1 MKKHTD
7 SPAAAFP
14 ETITFRS
21 SCARPKSG
29 VSLLNLFLT
38 LLGYG
43 GILWA
48 MMTLYTPD
56 CRKTYFLPAAGVLFL
71 VAAGIQLLPR
81 FSGKLTLG
89 YLGLLLAFAFWKARR
104 IVEGIQYIVN
114 LVYQKAHNTD
124 VVYFTIH
131 TKNDLSGSVL
141 LTCICIAGL
150 LAVFLAFFTMRK
162 PHFVLTA
169 SVTFLL
175 IEPGLY
181 FGLPVSV
188 FAMALLLAYWCG
200 MLAMRFSM
208 LGSQEK
214 NRLFRKNA
222 SFSGAVTALFVLAVY
237 TAVSLT
243 GTWQGYTRPETDK
256 QRRQDISDTLADFDI
271 QNLPQSLRNLGTAL
285 GLSSSDR
292 VTLGTKAKQR
302 YRDRTDLKLT
312 FDTLPDETMYLKGYT
327 GSIYSDNS
335 WRTLSRNAD
344 YQNADVVFSVLQS
357 YDCAPQN
364 FPFLF
369 QRSILPDSDTFS
381 CTVQPQRR
389 DGRYYQPYVS
399 FGAQVSFLDDAS
411 VKPAKRSSY
420 SWTVSAPQTWALS
433 SIDAHEL
440 HSETIRAAGPDDS
453 TAVTSFLNALH
464 IDGTNV
470 NVSARFSS
478 SEVADSP
485 EMIQGKVI
493 PAVLMESLAYRDF
506 AKDAYTDLPD
516 SDDLDEVY
524 AALPESLQNSKPST
538 PAEQYETL
546 CAIRSWM
553 AERTTY
559 TLAPGKT
566 PRTRDFVNFFLL
578 ENQKGYCVHYATA
591 GTILA
596 RHLGIPARYCE
607 GYLVGED
614 ILDSASV
621 DSDGYTVEL
630 KDRQAHAWCEFYV
643 DGYGWV
649 PFEMTP
655 GYYDSTKV
663 GDVEVADSTE
673 PPTNTTQETTMDAAA
688 SNVVSTEMTSASVTS
703 AVSSGESTASET
715 EPIPGGTEPD
725 PNGGGLFGNTGS
737 AANLVRLF
745 IHIFL
750 WLLLAAV
757 LTAAV
762 ILLRRWHI
770 QRRRRIFLDT
780 LHPRQA
786 VFAMYRY
793 LFRLLR
799 WTGLRFENEPL
810 LEFCETAVRH
820 LRQKDL
826 PADAPEIII
835 PMTLALD
842 FGKQFPEKDVQRK
855 AAASVE
861 ELANAICASCKPFRR
876 FCMKY
881 ILHLC

>member
-440 HSETIRAAGPDDS
+440 HS
-453 TAVTSFLNALH
+453 
-464 IDGTNV
+464 
-470 NVSARFSS
+470 
-478 SEVADSP
+478 
-485 EMIQGKVI
+485 
-493 PAVLMESLAYRDF
+493 
-506 AKDAYTDLPD
+506 
-516 SDDLDEVY
+516 
-524 AALPESLQNSKPST
+524 
-538 PAEQYETL
+538 
-546 CAIRSWM
+546 
-553 AERTTY
+553 
-559 TLAPGKT
+559 
-566 PRTRDFVNFFLL
+566 
-578 ENQKGYCVHYATA
+578 
-591 GTILA
+591 
-596 RHLGIPARYCE
+596 
-607 GYLVGED
+607 
-614 ILDSASV
+614 
-621 DSDGYTVEL
+621 
-630 KDRQAHAWCEFYV
+630 
-643 DGYGWV
+643 
-649 PFEMTP
+649 
-655 GYYDSTKV
+655 
-663 GDVEVADSTE
+663 
-673 PPTNTTQETTMDAAA
+673 
-688 SNVVSTEMTSASVTS
+688 
-703 AVSSGESTASET
+703 
-715 EPIPGGTEPD
+715 
-725 PNGGGLFGNTGS
+725 
-737 AANLVRLF
+737 
-745 IHIFL
+745 
-750 WLLLAAV
+750 
-757 LTAAV
+757 
-762 ILLRRWHI
+762 
-770 QRRRRIFLDT
+770 
-780 LHPRQA
+780 
-786 VFAMYRY
+786 
-793 LFRLLR
+793 
-799 WTGLRFENEPL
+799 
-810 LEFCETAVRH
+810 
-820 LRQKDL
+820 
-826 PADAPEIII
+826 
-835 PMTLALD
+835 
-842 FGKQFPEKDVQRK
+842 
-855 AAASVE
+855 
-861 ELANAICASCKPFRR
+861 
-876 FCMKY
+876 
-881 ILHLC
+881 

>member
-131 TKNDLSGSVL
+131 TKNDISGSAL

-243 GTWQGYTRPETDK
+243 GTWQDYTRPETDK

-312 FDTLPDETMYLKGYT
+312 FDTLPDETM
-327 GSIYSDNS
+327 
-335 WRTLSRNAD
+335 
-344 YQNADVVFSVLQS
+344 
-357 YDCAPQN
+357 
-364 FPFLF
+364 
-369 QRSILPDSDTFS
+369 
-381 CTVQPQRR
+381 
-389 DGRYYQPYVS
+389 
-399 FGAQVSFLDDAS
+399 
-411 VKPAKRSSY
+411 
-420 SWTVSAPQTWALS
+420 
-433 SIDAHEL
+433 
-440 HSETIRAAGPDDS
+440 
-453 TAVTSFLNALH
+453 
-464 IDGTNV
+464 
-470 NVSARFSS
+470 
-478 SEVADSP
+478 
-485 EMIQGKVI
+485 
-493 PAVLMESLAYRDF
+493 
-506 AKDAYTDLPD
+506 
-516 SDDLDEVY
+516 
-524 AALPESLQNSKPST
+524 
-538 PAEQYETL
+538 
-546 CAIRSWM
+546 
-553 AERTTY
+553 
-559 TLAPGKT
+559 
-566 PRTRDFVNFFLL
+566 
-578 ENQKGYCVHYATA
+578 
-591 GTILA
+591 
-596 RHLGIPARYCE
+596 
-607 GYLVGED
+607 
-614 ILDSASV
+614 
-621 DSDGYTVEL
+621 
-630 KDRQAHAWCEFYV
+630 
-643 DGYGWV
+643 
-649 PFEMTP
+649 
-655 GYYDSTKV
+655 
-663 GDVEVADSTE
+663 
-673 PPTNTTQETTMDAAA
+673 
-688 SNVVSTEMTSASVTS
+688 
-703 AVSSGESTASET
+703 
-715 EPIPGGTEPD
+715 
-725 PNGGGLFGNTGS
+725 
-737 AANLVRLF
+737 
-745 IHIFL
+745 
-750 WLLLAAV
+750 
-757 LTAAV
+757 
-762 ILLRRWHI
+762 
-770 QRRRRIFLDT
+770 
-780 LHPRQA
+780 
-786 VFAMYRY
+786 
-793 LFRLLR
+793 
-799 WTGLRFENEPL
+799 
-810 LEFCETAVRH
+810 
-820 LRQKDL
+820 
-826 PADAPEIII
+826 
-835 PMTLALD
+835 
-842 FGKQFPEKDVQRK
+842 
-855 AAASVE
+855 
-861 ELANAICASCKPFRR
+861 
-876 FCMKY
+876 
-881 ILHLC
+881 

>member
-1 MKKHTD
+1 
-7 SPAAAFP
+7 
-14 ETITFRS
+14 
-21 SCARPKSG
+21 
-29 VSLLNLFLT
+29 
-38 LLGYG
+38 
-43 GILWA
+43 
-48 MMTLYTPD
+48 
-56 CRKTYFLPAAGVLFL
+56 
-71 VAAGIQLLPR
+71 
-81 FSGKLTLG
+81 
-89 YLGLLLAFAFWKARR
+89 
-104 IVEGIQYIVN
+104 
-114 LVYQKAHNTD
+114 
-124 VVYFTIH
+124 
-131 TKNDLSGSVL
+131 
-141 LTCICIAGL
+141 
-150 LAVFLAFFTMRK
+150 
-162 PHFVLTA
+162 
-169 SVTFLL
+169 
-175 IEPGLY
+175 
-181 FGLPVSV
+181 
-188 FAMALLLAYWCG
+188 MALLLAYWCG

-214 NRLFRKNA
+214 NGSFGKTH
-222 SFSGAVTALFVLAVY
+222 SFSRCGNGTVCSGGVY
-237 TAVSLT
+237 GGVSDRNMAGL
-243 GTWQGYTRPETDK
+243 YPPETDK

-440 HSETIRAAGPDDS
+440 HSETIRAAGTDDS
-453 TAVTSFLNALH
+453 NAVTSFLNALH

-559 TLAPGKT
+559 TLAPGKDT
-566 PRTRDFVNFFLL
+566 PDTGFRQLL
-578 ENQKGYCVHYATA
+578 PA
-591 GTILA
+591 GKPEGILCA
-596 RHLGIPARYCE
+596 LRHSRNDTCPASGHSCRYCE

-725 PNGGGLFGNTGS
+725 PNGGGLFGNTWQCSESGS
-737 AANLVRLF
+737 ALYTHLP
-745 IHIFL
+745 
-750 WLLLAAV
+750 LAAACGSSDRSGDPFAAV
-757 LTAAV
+757 AHTAA
-762 ILLRRWHI
+762 
-770 QRRRRIFLDT
+770 QT
-780 LHPRQA
+780 
-786 VFAMYRY
+786 
-793 LFRLLR
+793 
-799 WTGLRFENEPL
+799 
-810 LEFCETAVRH
+810 H
-820 LRQKDL
+820 LSGY
-826 PADAPEIII
+826 PAPEAGSLCHV
-835 PMTLALD
+835 PLSVPAAALD
-842 FGKQFPEKDVQRK
+842 GTSFRK
-855 AAASVE
+855 
-861 ELANAICASCKPFRR
+861 
-876 FCMKY
+876 
-881 ILHLC
+881 